1 MTLSNCI
8 AENSGGVDE
17 LMEECRS
24 PLLIIDPGP
33 CICGFVRGEYILKP
47 AGPRLGCR
55 VSGIPRFTVPGAAAG
70 SPSACGPP
78 VGA

>member
-1 MTLSNCI
+1 M
-8 AENSGGVDE
+8 
-17 LMEECRS
+17 
-24 PLLIIDPGP
+24 
-33 CICGFVRGEYILKP
+33 CGFVRDEYILKP

-55 VSGIPRFTVPGAAAG
+55 VSGLLGFAVLGAAAG

>member
-1 MTLSNCI
+1 M
-8 AENSGGVDE
+8 
-17 LMEECRS
+17 
-24 PLLIIDPGP
+24 
-33 CICGFVRGEYILKP
+33 CGFVRDEYILKP

-55 VSGIPRFTVPGAAAG
+55 VSGLLRFAVPGAAAG